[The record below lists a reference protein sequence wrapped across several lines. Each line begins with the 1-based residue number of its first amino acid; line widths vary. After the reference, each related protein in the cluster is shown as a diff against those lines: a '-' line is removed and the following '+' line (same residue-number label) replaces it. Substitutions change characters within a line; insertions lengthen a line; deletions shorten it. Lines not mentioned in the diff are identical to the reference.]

1 MIEKSKLLKVV
12 NSFLEENDLFLVD
25 LSIERYNEIF
35 ISIDGMNGI
44 NVQKCIELTRLIEE
58 HFDRDVEDYELEVAS
73 GGLTEPFKVIQQYEK
88 NIGKLLEVTLKTKE
102 KLEGTLVSVNPTEI
116 SFNVEKNVKLEGK
129 KKKEKVIEN
138 KIIKFDDIKSTVNII
153 VF

>member
-44 NVQKCIELTRLIEE
+44 NVQKCIDLTRLIEE

-73 GGLTEPFKVIQQYEK
+73 GGLSEPFKVIQQYHK

-102 KLEGTLVSVNPTEI
+102 KLEGTLVSVNSTEI